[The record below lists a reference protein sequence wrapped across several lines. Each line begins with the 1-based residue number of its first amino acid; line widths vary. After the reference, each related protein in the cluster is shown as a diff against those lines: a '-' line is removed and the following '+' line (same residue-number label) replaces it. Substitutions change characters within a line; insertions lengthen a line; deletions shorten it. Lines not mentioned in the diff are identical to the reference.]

1 MACFPLGNK
10 LALLIYFLYML
21 FAGCRVIRSCWK
33 EFAWINGHFW
43 SWYIV
48 DALLSYTLIRLMTAS
63 FQQGLR
69 ELPPLL
75 PMASFCSDESHCFVA
90 QSVVAGYPVFVIYL
104 LPCPTTQRFSSC
116 EADMHLCCLRRCVC
130 VREVESHT
138 NKCNMPRVVF
148 LKPHLTA

>member
-1 MACFPLGNK
+1 
-10 LALLIYFLYML
+10 
-21 FAGCRVIRSCWK
+21 
-33 EFAWINGHFW
+33 
-43 SWYIV
+43 
-48 DALLSYTLIRLMTAS
+48 MTAS

-148 LKPHLTA
+148 LKPHLTARVNALLIDSKCAPLLYFSRVFTERIYFQCHCKSVQLTP